1 MSTAD
6 HIYTNYT
13 VTRGDLKFKP
23 TQAAFSRQSKW
34 LTSDLIP
41 KTSDFDKL
49 PEIYLKNWKFWKT
62 YFFIEISPKFELFGF
77 FLGIKSEINE
87 RVL

>member
-49 PEIYLKNWKFWKT
+49 PEIYLKN
-62 YFFIEISPKFELFGF
+62 
-77 FLGIKSEINE
+77 
-87 RVL
+87 